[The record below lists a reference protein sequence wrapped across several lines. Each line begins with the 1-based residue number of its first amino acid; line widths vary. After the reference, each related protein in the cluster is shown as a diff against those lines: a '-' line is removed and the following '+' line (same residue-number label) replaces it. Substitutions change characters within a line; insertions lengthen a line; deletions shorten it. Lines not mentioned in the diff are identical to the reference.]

1 MVELVDTR
9 DLGSRAL
16 GRAGSTPVPG
26 TFNLPLRK
34 RTAKRTLSYCVEQN
48 YLFRNEWKPV
58 AKPIRILLEGIIG
71 IIPSFKED
79 PF

>member
-26 TFNLPLRK
+26 TSPPINHDGEKLRQK
-34 RTAKRTLSYCVEQN
+34 FAE
-48 YLFRNEWKPV
+48 F
-58 AKPIRILLEGIIG
+58 GIE
-71 IIPSFKED
+71 ED
-79 PF
+79 QIDSVF

>member
-26 TFNLPLRK
+26 TFNIPLRK
-34 RTAKRTLSYCVEQN
+34 RAAKRTLSYSIEQN
-48 YLFRNEWKPV
+48 YLFRDK
-58 AKPIRILLEGIIG
+58 
-71 IIPSFKED
+71 
-79 PF
+79 

>member
-26 TFNLPLRK
+26 TSRQRIMFLHF
-34 RTAKRTLSYCVEQN
+34 
-48 YLFRNEWKPV
+48 LFCRGE
-58 AKPIRILLEGIIG
+58 
-71 IIPSFKED
+71 
-79 PF
+79 

>member
-26 TFNLPLRK
+26 TSNLPVSKQSAEQDL
-34 RTAKRTLSYCVEQN
+34 TLDRGGMPNHAPDNCNS
-48 YLFRNEWKPV
+48 LG
-58 AKPIRILLEGIIG
+58 KPIGILQKRSERL
-71 IIPSFKED
+71 IPHY
-79 PF
+79 